1 MKTARAHK
9 VIGVILTVPLL
20 AWSLTG
26 IVFLIKPG
34 YDGAYE
40 KLSVK
45 THPMEKSFT
54 LGPQENAHEARL
66 TRTVLG
72 YHLLLNGSGGRQH
85 LEPATLKPKAL
96 PSDAD
101 TARLIQDAIEVNP
114 DRYGVIVEF
123 AEGQAITST
132 DVVITL
138 DWLNLSLAQSGR
150 DTRLIDTLYKIHY
163 LQWLGWPT
171 ADVALGTAGIVLLLL
186 LTGLGLAGLLNSNRK

>member
-1 MKTARAHK
+1 MKTGRIHK

-40 KLSVK
+40 KLVVK
-45 THPMEKSFT
+45 THPMEQSFT
-54 LGPQENAHEARL
+54 LGPHESAHEARL

-72 YHLLLNGSGGRQH
+72 YHLLLNGSDGRQH

-96 PSDAD
+96 PSEED
-101 TARLIQDAIEVNP
+101 TTRLIQDAIAVNP

-123 AEGQAITST
+123 FEGQAITST

-150 DTRLIDTLYKIHY
+150 DTRLIDTLYKMHY

-171 ADVALGTAGIVLLLL
+171 ADVMLGAAGIVLLLL
-186 LTGLGLAGLLNSNRK
+186 LTGLGLAGLFNSNRK